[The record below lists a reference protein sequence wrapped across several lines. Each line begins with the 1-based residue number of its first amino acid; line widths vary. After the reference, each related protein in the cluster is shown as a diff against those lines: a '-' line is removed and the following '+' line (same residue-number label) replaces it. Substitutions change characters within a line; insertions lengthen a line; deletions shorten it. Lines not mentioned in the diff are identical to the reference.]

1 MYYDPTLSI
10 FAGMTTA
17 QKQQALASAQQAYLD
32 LTTGVKIA
40 SASYTQGDGAKSVSY
55 TKADMPALSAL
66 IKQLQ
71 ADLGVITRPRRAVR
85 FIFR

>member
-1 MYYDPTLSI
+1 MSYDPTLSI

-17 QKQQALASAQQAYLD
+17 QKQLALANAQQAYQD
-32 LTTGVKIA
+32 LSMGVKIA

-55 TKADMPALSAL
+55 TKAEMPALVAV

-71 ADLGVITRPRRAVR
+71 ADLGVITRPRRATR